1 MATATDTIRCD
12 QSALL
17 VALREAGA
25 DVSKPKAMRCPFHD
39 DQHPSS
45 GVYADDVGVWRFKC
59 QTCGVGGD
67 VFDIRAMVEGRPVE
81 DLLKE
86 SSGNTAASAQPP
98 PPVYE
103 SVEEIQQT
111 FAKVR
116 EVYRYTNPA
125 TREPDMVVFRCQEPD
140 GRKSFIQ
147 CRPERGGYVM
157 KAPPKP
163 WPIYNRTRIAQTKDV
178 VVVEGEKDVHSLH
191 LGGIVATT
199 SPGGAG
205 KAEHADWSP
214 LAGKTVYLWPDND
227 APNDKGERTGIAHMR
242 QVARI
247 LDELD
252 PPVRVLWI
260 DPDTLNLPA
269 KGDATDYID
278 GLPDQSARSIGLAV
292 RAVMQDAEPVG
303 ASSEVTA
310 LVSDTISGKRRAIGW
325 PWRLVGEL
333 TKALLPATV
342 TLLCGDPGATKSFL
356 MLEAAAYWH
365 NQGESVALMEL
376 EENRVFHLYRAL
388 AQRVQ
393 QSAILDDD
401 WVREHADEVTWF
413 VENHQEWLDTFGR
426 CLHVNDNDAVKLSD
440 VAAWVE
446 RMARAGKR
454 IIAVDPITAVATGPS
469 PWIDALEFLTSVKH
483 TITTYECSLV
493 LVTHPRKGRDGGT
506 LLDDVAGGAAYTRFT
521 QTVLW
526 LEHHEP
532 PKSRMVGT
540 GGGCEPMHS
549 NRTLHICKARNARG
563 QGRQLA
569 FRLDGGSLKFQELG
583 MIVTEDEL
591 NG

>member
-1 MATATDTIRCD
+1 MTDTIRAD

-17 VALREAGA
+17 DALRDAGA

-39 DQHPSS
+39 DNTPSA
-45 GVYADDVGVWRFKC
+45 GVYEKGGVWRFKC
-59 QTCGVGGD
+59 QSCGAGGD
-67 VFDIRAMVEGRPVE
+67 VFDIRALYEGRPVE
-81 DLLKE
+81 EVLKE
-86 SSGNTAASAQPP
+86 TSGSESKPAPIPMPVVT
-98 PPVYE
+98 VYE

-116 EVYRYTNPA
+116 EVYRYTNPD
-125 TREPDMVVFRCQEPD
+125 TRELDMVVFRCKETD
-140 GRKSFIQ
+140 GRKSFMQ
-147 CRPERGGYVM
+147 GRPERGGIAL

-163 WPIYNRTRIAQTKDV
+163 WPIYNRIRVSSADVV
-178 VVVEGEKDVHSLH
+178 VVVEGEKDVHTLH
-191 LGGIVATT
+191 LGGIIATT

-205 KAEHADWSP
+205 KASHADWSP

-227 APNDKGERTGIAHMR
+227 QPNDKGERTGIAHMR
-242 QVARI
+242 EVARI

-252 PPVRVLWI
+252 PAPRILWI
-260 DPDTLNLPA
+260 DCDRLDLPD
-269 KGDATDYID
+269 KGDATDYVD
-278 GLPDQSARSIGLAV
+278 GLPDHSPKSIGLAV

-310 LVSDTISGKRRAIGW
+310 LVNDTISGKRRAIAW
-325 PWRLVGEL
+325 PWQLVGDF

-342 TLLCGDPGATKSFL
+342 TLLCGDPGATKSFM

-365 NQGESVALMEL
+365 DHGESVALLEL

-388 AQRVQ
+388 AQRVG

-401 WVREHADEVTWF
+401 WVRDNADQVTWF
-413 VENHQEWLDTFGR
+413 VQNHQEWLDTFGR
-426 CLHVNDNDAVKLSD
+426 CLHVNEDDAVTLAD
-440 VAAWVE
+440 VARWVE

-483 TITTYECSLV
+483 TITAHECSLV

-532 PKSRMVGT
+532 PKDRRIAAT
-540 GGGCEPMHS
+540 GGIEPVHS
-549 NRTLHICKARNARG
+549 NRTIHICKARNARG
-563 QGRQLA
+563 QGHRLA
-569 FRLDGGSLKFQELG
+569 FRLDGASLRFCELG
-583 MIVTEDEL
+583 LIVTEDEQ